1 MRRFKEPAVISATR
15 YAIALLMLLTA
26 APATTYAA
34 AADAAT
40 NYPTHPIRFIL
51 GYPPGGASDAVARQL
66 AFSLGARMG
75 QNIVLDNRG
84 GAGGNIAAELA
95 ARAAPDGYTW
105 FLGNNGILATN
116 QALYQK
122 LPFDPVKDFATV
134 TLVGTQPSI
143 LVVNPAVAASSV
155 RELIALAKAKP
166 GQLNYASSGTGTA
179 GHLTGELFKSAA
191 QINYVHI
198 PYRGGGPAVI
208 DLVAGQVQFMFATAA
223 SVIPHVK
230 SNRLRALAVTS
241 LKRSPSLPE
250 LPTVDEA
257 GVPKFEAVTWHGVVV
272 PAATPR
278 PLVLKINAEINQVL
292 ALAEVR
298 EKLAVQGI
306 EAQGGTPAE
315 FAAFLKSE
323 IPKWTKVVRD
333 SGAKP
338 E

>member
-15 YAIALLMLLTA
+15 YAIAVLMLLTA

-116 QALYQK
+116 QALYEK

-143 LVVNPAVAASSV
+143 LVVNPAVAATSV

-166 GQLNYASSGTGTA
+166 GQLNYASSGTHRRA
-179 GHLTGELFKSAA
+179 I
-191 QINYVHI
+191 QISRAN
-198 PYRGGGPAVI
+198 
-208 DLVAGQVQFMFATAA
+208 Q
-223 SVIPHVK
+223 
-230 SNRLRALAVTS
+230 LRAHPLS
-241 LKRSPSLPE
+241 RRRSRRHRSRC
-250 LPTVDEA
+250 
-257 GVPKFEAVTWHGVVV
+257 
-272 PAATPR
+272 R
-278 PLVLKINAEINQVL
+278 PGPVH
-292 ALAEVR
+292 VR
-298 EKLAVQGI
+298 HCGFGHSA
-306 EAQGGTPAE
+306 
-315 FAAFLKSE
+315 
-323 IPKWTKVVRD
+323 R
-333 SGAKP
+333 
-338 E
+338 

>member
-1 MRRFKEPAVISATR
+1 VFTR
-15 YAIALLMLLTA
+15 LV
-26 APATTYAA
+26 
-34 AADAAT
+34 T
-40 NYPTHPIRFIL
+40 NKMEQELKQPFVVEDRP
-51 GYPPGGASDAVARQL
+51 
-66 AFSLGARMG
+66 
-75 QNIVLDNRG
+75 
-84 GAGGNIAAELA
+84 GAGGHLAVVAALQ
-95 ARAAPDGYTW
+95 APADGYT
-105 FLGNNGILATN
+105 ILFSIDTTFTVN
-116 QALYQK
+116 PSLFKQI
-122 LPFDPVKDFATV
+122 PFDPDKDFIPISVLAKFGQALGV
-134 TLVGTQPSI
+134 QPS
-143 LVVNPAVAASSV
+143 LPVNSV
-155 RELIALAKAKP
+155 KELQALSL
-166 GQLNYASSGTGTA
+166 QRDLNYGSAGIGSPSHLSFAYLQAVTGIRAT
-179 GHLTGELFKSAA
+179 
-191 QINYVHI
+191 HI

>member
-116 QALYQK
+116 QALYESCRSTRSRTSRPSRS
-122 LPFDPVKDFATV
+122 LAPSRAYSS
-134 TLVGTQPSI
+134 SI
-143 LVVNPAVAASSV
+143 LLSRQPRCAS
-155 RELIALAKAKP
+155 
-166 GQLNYASSGTGTA
+166 
-179 GHLTGELFKSAA
+179 
-191 QINYVHI
+191 
-198 PYRGGGPAVI
+198 
-208 DLVAGQVQFMFATAA
+208 
-223 SVIPHVK
+223 
-230 SNRLRALAVTS
+230 
-241 LKRSPSLPE
+241 
-250 LPTVDEA
+250 
-257 GVPKFEAVTWHGVVV
+257 
-272 PAATPR
+272 
-278 PLVLKINAEINQVL
+278 
-292 ALAEVR
+292 
-298 EKLAVQGI
+298 
-306 EAQGGTPAE
+306 
-315 FAAFLKSE
+315 
-323 IPKWTKVVRD
+323 
-333 SGAKP
+333 
-338 E
+338 

>member
-1 MRRFKEPAVISATR
+1 M
-15 YAIALLMLLTA
+15 LLMLLAAAGPAQTA
-26 APATTYAA
+26 AVDTAI
-34 AADAAT
+34 

-116 QALYQK
+116 QALYER
-122 LPFDPVKDFATV
+122 LPFDPIRDFATV
-134 TLVGTQPSI
+134 ALVGTQPSV
-143 LVVNPAVAASSV
+143 LVVHPSVAATSV
-155 RELIALAKAKP
+155 RELIALAKARP
-166 GQLNYASSGTGTA
+166 GQFNYASSGTGTA
-179 GHLTGELFKSAA
+179 GHLTGELFKALT
-191 QINYVHI
+191 QTNFTHI

-230 SNRLRALAVTS
+230 STRLRALAVTS
-241 LKRSPSLPE
+241 LTRSPSLPE

-278 PLVLKINAEINQVL
+278 PLVMKINAEINRALGL
-292 ALAEVR
+292 ADVR
-298 EKLAVQGI
+298 EKLALQGI
-306 EAQGGTPAE
+306 EARGGTPAE

-333 SGAKP
+333 SGAKA

>member
-1 MRRFKEPAVISATR
+1 MATACSAPC
-15 YAIALLMLLTA
+15 I
-26 APATTYAA
+26 AA
-34 AADAAT
+34 AADEAGA
-40 NYPTHPIRFIL
+40 YPTHPIRFIL

-66 AFSLGARMG
+66 AFALGARLG

-84 GAGGNIAAELA
+84 GAGGNIAAEIA

-116 QALYQK
+116 QALYER
-122 LPFDPVKDFATV
+122 LPFDPIRDFSTV
-134 TLVGTQPSI
+134 VLVGTQPSV
-143 LVVNPAVAASSV
+143 LVVHPSVAATSV
-155 RELIALAKAKP
+155 RELIALARAKP

-179 GHLTGELFKSAA
+179 GHLTGELFKAVT
-191 QINYVHI
+191 QVNFVHI

-223 SVIPHVK
+223 SVIPQVK

-278 PLVLKINAEINQVL
+278 SLVTKINAEINQAL
-292 ALAEVR
+292 ALADVR
-298 EKLAVQGI
+298 EKLLLQGI
-306 EAQGGTPAE
+306 EAQGGTPAQ

>member
-1 MRRFKEPAVISATR
+1 MATACSAPC
-15 YAIALLMLLTA
+15 I
-26 APATTYAA
+26 AA
-34 AADAAT
+34 AADEAGA
-40 NYPTHPIRFIL
+40 YPTHPIRFIL
-51 GYPPGGASDAVARQL
+51 GYPPGGASDAVVRQL
-66 AFSLGARMG
+66 AFALGTRLG

-84 GAGGNIAAELA
+84 GAGGNIAAEIA

-116 QALYQK
+116 QALYER
-122 LPFDPVKDFATV
+122 LPFDPIRDFATV
-134 TLVGTQPSI
+134 VLVGTQPSV
-143 LVVNPAVAASSV
+143 LVVHPSVAATSV
-155 RELIALAKAKP
+155 RELIALARAKP

-179 GHLTGELFKSAA
+179 GHLTGELFKAVT
-191 QINYVHI
+191 QVNFVHI

-223 SVIPHVK
+223 SVIPQVK

-241 LKRSPSLPE
+241 LKRSPTLPE

-278 PLVLKINAEINQVL
+278 SLVTKINAEINQAL
-292 ALAEVR
+292 ALADVR
-298 EKLAVQGI
+298 EKLLLQGI
-306 EAQGGTPAE
+306 EAQGGTPAQ

>member
-1 MRRFKEPAVISATR
+1 MTTR
-15 YAIALLMLLTA
+15 GTVSILLTLA
-26 APATTYAA
+26 AGSAHTVAT
-34 AADAAT
+34 AADTASA
-40 NYPTHPIRFIL
+40 YPTHPIRFIL

-66 AFSLGARMG
+66 AFALAARMG

-84 GAGGNIAAELA
+84 GAGGNIAGELA
-95 ARAAPDGYTW
+95 AHAAPDGYTW

-116 QALYQK
+116 LALYGK

-134 TLVGTQPSI
+134 VLVGTQPSI
-143 LVVNPAVAASSV
+143 LVVHPSVAATTV
-155 RELIALAKAKP
+155 RELIALARAKP

-191 QINYVHI
+191 QISFVHI

-223 SVIPHVK
+223 SVIPHVR

-278 PLVLKINAEINQVL
+278 ALVNKINLEINQAL
-292 ALAEVR
+292 ALQDTR
-298 EKLAVQGI
+298 DKLLLQGI
-306 EAQGGTPAE
+306 EAQGGSPAE